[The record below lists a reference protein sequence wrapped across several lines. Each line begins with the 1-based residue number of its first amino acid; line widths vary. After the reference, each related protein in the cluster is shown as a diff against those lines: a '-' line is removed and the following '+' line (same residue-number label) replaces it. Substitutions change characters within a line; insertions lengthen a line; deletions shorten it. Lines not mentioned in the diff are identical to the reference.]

1 MTDPDD
7 EKARLIA
14 KIRRG
19 LKRLDVRFYPH
30 GTGLEG
36 PIRFYETATERD
48 RRELEAAG
56 FPDGPDYEALILA
69 EAEEWFED

>member
-1 MTDPDD
+1 MSNPE
-7 EKARLIA
+7 EKRIA

-19 LKRLDVRFYPH
+19 LKSLDARFYPH
-30 GTGLEG
+30 GTGPEG
-36 PIRFYETATERD
+36 PIRFYETPAEKT

-69 EAEEWFED
+69 EDEERFGD